1 MLKELIISNQNLQ
14 ILNYNYIFKN
24 HIEKEFINDLHSYGL
39 LDKKKDST
47 ARRLFIHHNIHS
59 ICEFILKSKRKGKQ
73 IVFFDYNNLLEGE
86 ILEYIDESRMESY
99 LNYTY
104 HKIRTMLP
112 IRIYRS
118 SFALTYLNY
127 KLQENAGIA
136 KETVLKLR
144 SITENNDFERFTFEK
159 IKKFVKKE
167 NLTFLDKTYF
177 NSLKSKQLLIN

>member
-1 MLKELIISNQNLQ
+1 
-14 ILNYNYIFKN
+14 
-24 HIEKEFINDLHSYGL
+24 
-39 LDKKKDST
+39 
-47 ARRLFIHHNIHS
+47 
-59 ICEFILKSKRKGKQ
+59 
-73 IVFFDYNNLLEGE
+73 
-86 ILEYIDESRMESY
+86 
-99 LNYTY
+99 
-104 HKIRTMLP
+104 
-112 IRIYRS
+112 
-118 SFALTYLNY
+118 LNY